1 MVNVML
7 SYSLYDKKANI
18 YYPPMF
24 VGYEVEAVRQFDA
37 LKSNEETVVGKYP
50 DDFELRYVGTFS
62 SYDGVFHPADNIK
75 VIA

>member
-24 VGYEVEAVRQFDA
+24 VGYEVEAIRQFEG
-37 LKSNEETVVGKYP
+37 LKNDSETIVGKYP

-62 SYDGVFHPADNIK
+62 SFDGHFSPAENIK
-75 VIA
+75 VVA